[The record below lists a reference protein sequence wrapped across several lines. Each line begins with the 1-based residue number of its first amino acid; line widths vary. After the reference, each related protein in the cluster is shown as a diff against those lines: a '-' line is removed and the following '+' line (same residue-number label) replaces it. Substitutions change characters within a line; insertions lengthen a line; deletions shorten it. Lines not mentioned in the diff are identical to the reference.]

1 MLVWSMRCGSVL
13 LLGLIGIEG
22 TRVFRKN
29 CSVATI
35 RFAKTKIPTSVQ
47 LFCDCGLLSV
57 LREAEMGRCA
67 SDLPLFRASIR
78 VLTSRG
84 NSQSQKSCNFGR
96 ISVFG
101 HPDRPHAGAMGGV
114 ACGRGA
120 FVDDFGQRCGRGGLG
135 SAVRGCL
142 WWRNVGGWMPWTTR
156 RREWSG
162 PGVTP
167 LVALETLRVGAWS
180 SAAGRHKKCL
190 RLLASVR
197 EGKSICWAACWRFAL
212 LLVSGFFAC
221 RIRGRSYPHSI
232 AAPSVLRYHDKNY
245 FKRALKC
252 ICVQNKQEKAPSIL
266 KKGRIHGFS
275 HLC

>member
-35 RFAKTKIPTSVQ
+35 RFAETKIPTSVQ
-47 LFCDCGLLSV
+47 LFCDC
-57 LREAEMGRCA
+57 E
-67 SDLPLFRASIR
+67 LPLFRASIR
-78 VLTSRG
+78 VLTTRG

-96 ISVFG
+96 ISVFLG
-101 HPDRPHAGAMGGV
+101 TRIGLMLVPWAGWP
-114 ACGRGA
+114 GRGA

-180 SAAGRHKKCL
+180 GAAGRH
-190 RLLASVR
+190 S
-197 EGKSICWAACWRFAL
+197 CWRPFARASPFAGRHTGVLTLLGLGLFRLPHPWAL
-212 LLVSGFFAC
+212 LPSFHRSASCTAVS
-221 RIRGRSYPHSI
+221 
-232 AAPSVLRYHDKNY
+232 
-245 FKRALKC
+245 
-252 ICVQNKQEKAPSIL
+252 
-266 KKGRIHGFS
+266 
-275 HLC
+275 

>member
-1 MLVWSMRCGSVL
+1 MLAWSMPCGSVL
-13 LLGLIGIEG
+13 LLGLIGIED

-29 CSVATI
+29 CSVTTI

-67 SDLPLFRASIR
+67 SDLPLFRASIH
-78 VLTSRG
+78 VLTPAAIRNRKKVAILG
-84 NSQSQKSCNFGR
+84 VFLFFGTR
-96 ISVFG
+96 IGLMLV
-101 HPDRPHAGAMGGV
+101 PWAGWP
-114 ACGRGA
+114 GRGA

-180 SAAGRHKKCL
+180 GAAGRHKKCL

-197 EGKSICWAACWRFAL
+197 EGKSICWAAYWRFA
-212 LLVSGFFAC
+212 SPWSRTFSFAASVGALTLIPPQRQLYC
-221 RIRGRSYPHSI
+221 GIMIRTISKE
-232 AAPSVLRYHDKNY
+232 L
-245 FKRALKC
+245 
-252 ICVQNKQEKAPSIL
+252 
-266 KKGRIHGFS
+266 
-275 HLC
+275 

>member
-1 MLVWSMRCGSVL
+1 MRCGSVL

-22 TRVFRKN
+22 IRVFRKN
-29 CSVATI
+29 CSVTTI
-35 RFAKTKIPTSVQ
+35 RFAETKIPTSVQ

-78 VLTSRG
+78 VLTPAAIRNRKKVAILG
-84 NSQSQKSCNFGR
+84 
-96 ISVFG
+96 VFLFLG
-101 HPDRPHAGAMGGV
+101 TWIGLMLVPWAGWP
-114 ACGRGA
+114 GRGA
-120 FVDDFGQRCGRGGLG
+120 FVGEFGQRCGRGGLG

-142 WWRNVGGWMPWTTR
+142 WWRNVSGWMPWTTR

-180 SAAGRHKKCL
+180 GAAGRHKKCL

-197 EGKSICWAACWRFAL
+197 EGKSICWAAYWRFASPWSRAFSL
-212 LLVSGFFAC
+212 AASVGALTLIPPQRQLYCGIM
-221 RIRGRSYPHSI
+221 IRTISKE
-232 AAPSVLRYHDKNY
+232 L
-245 FKRALKC
+245 
-252 ICVQNKQEKAPSIL
+252 
-266 KKGRIHGFS
+266 
-275 HLC
+275 

>member
-35 RFAKTKIPTSVQ
+35 RFAETKIPTSVQ

-57 LREAEMGRCA
+57 LRETEMGRCA

-78 VLTSRG
+78 VLTPRG

-96 ISVFG
+96 ISVFLG
-101 HPDRPHAGAMGGV
+101 TRIGLMLVPWAGWP
-114 ACGRGA
+114 GRGA
-120 FVDDFGQRCGRGGLG
+120 FVDDFGRRCGRGGLG

-142 WWRNVGGWMPWTTR
+142 WWRNV
-156 RREWSG
+156 SG
-162 PGVTP
+162 I
-167 LVALETLRVGAWS
+167 LAFCLS
-180 SAAGRHKKCL
+180 S
-190 RLLASVR
+190 
-197 EGKSICWAACWRFAL
+197 
-212 LLVSGFFAC
+212 VSGFFAC

-232 AAPSVLRYHDKNY
+232 AAPAVLRYHDKNY

>member
-1 MLVWSMRCGSVL
+1 MLAWSMPCGSVL

-35 RFAKTKIPTSVQ
+35 RFAETKIPTSVQ

-78 VLTSRG
+78 VLTPRG

-114 ACGRGA
+114 AWARRLCGRIWA
-120 FVDDFGQRCGRGGLG
+120 ALRAGQ
-135 SAVRGCL
+135 A
-142 WWRNVGGWMPWTTR
+142 R
-156 RREWSG
+156 RRG
-162 PGVTP
+162 AGMLP
-167 LVALETLRVGAWS
+167 VAQ
-180 SAAGRHKKCL
+180 
-190 RLLASVR
+190 
-197 EGKSICWAACWRFAL
+197 
-212 LLVSGFFAC
+212 
-221 RIRGRSYPHSI
+221 RGR
-232 AAPSVLRYHDKNY
+232 LD
-245 FKRALKC
+245 ALD
-252 ICVQNKQEKAPSIL
+252 NATP
-266 KKGRIHGFS
+266 
-275 HLC
+275 

>member
-1 MLVWSMRCGSVL
+1 MLAWSMPCGSVL

-29 CSVATI
+29 CSVTTI

-78 VLTSRG
+78 VLTPRG

-114 ACGRGA
+114 AWAGSAARCGDASGGA
-120 FVDDFGQRCGRGGLG
+120 TWAAGCLGQRDAVNGVGL
-135 SAVRGCL
+135 A
-142 WWRNVGGWMPWTTR
+142 
-156 RREWSG
+156 
-162 PGVTP
+162 
-167 LVALETLRVGAWS
+167 
-180 SAAGRHKKCL
+180 
-190 RLLASVR
+190 
-197 EGKSICWAACWRFAL
+197 
-212 LLVSGFFAC
+212 
-221 RIRGRSYPHSI
+221 
-232 AAPSVLRYHDKNY
+232 
-245 FKRALKC
+245 
-252 ICVQNKQEKAPSIL
+252 
-266 KKGRIHGFS
+266 
-275 HLC
+275 